1 MISMDIV
8 TYADSLTFLVAI
20 GRIEHRKSRRVEAK
34 AKGGHIT

>member
-8 TYADSLTFLVAI
+8 TYADTSTFIVAI

-34 AKGGHIT
+34 TK